1 MGNKLQREQIII
13 NFLLNAR
20 DALDGISDGR
30 IQICTGVIE
39 DPETESPVVMVKVT
53 DNGRGMAPGILS
65 QIFNPFF
72 TTKEKTR
79 GTGLGLS
86 VSLGIAQTHGGR
98 IDVVSEPGAGSTFS
112 LILPLYN
119 KSGK

>member
-1 MGNKLQREQIII
+1 MGIPENII
-13 NFLLNAR
+13 
-20 DALDGISDGR
+20 D
-30 IQICTGVIE
+30 
-39 DPETESPVVMVKVT
+39 
-53 DNGRGMAPGILS
+53 

-98 IDVVSEPGAGSTFS
+98 IEVDSEVGRGSVFS
-112 LILPLYN
+112 LIIPL
-119 KSGK
+119 